1 MGILMGLSLF
11 LFFEV
16 FTMIIKRTFYFCFLI
31 LTTLVVSA
39 CAQQE
44 VRSQSPQLVASPDKV
59 SLMLANAADRASVA
73 LEALAAVE
81 QSRSP
86 GIAVGPIVGA
96 PPELKR
102 AVTINWVGPVEPIA
116 KTLADRAGY
125 VFQPI
130 GNPPPV
136 PIVVSI
142 NVENQ
147 PVIDIFR
154 SIGLQLG
161 ARADIKVDGGRK
173 MVEVHY
179 APNTGIG
186 G

>member
-1 MGILMGLSLF
+1 MIRLPSVLCLLLSVL
-11 LFFEV
+11 LLAGCSSD
-16 FTMIIKRTFYFCFLI
+16 RQL
-31 LTTLVVSA
+31 SP
-39 CAQQE
+39 
-44 VRSQSPQLVASPDKV
+44 PQLVASPDKV
-59 SLMLANAADRASVA
+59 SLMLAEAADRASIA
-73 LEALAAVE
+73 LETLAAVE
-81 QSRSP
+81 QARSP

-96 PPELKR
+96 PKELTR
-102 AVTINWVGPVEPIA
+102 AITVNWVGPVEPITR
-116 KTLADRAGY
+116 TLANRAGY
-125 VFQPI
+125 VFQSV

-147 PVIDIFR
+147 PVIDVLR

-161 ARADIKVDGGRK
+161 MRADIKVDGHRK

-179 APNTGIG
+179 APNTGVG